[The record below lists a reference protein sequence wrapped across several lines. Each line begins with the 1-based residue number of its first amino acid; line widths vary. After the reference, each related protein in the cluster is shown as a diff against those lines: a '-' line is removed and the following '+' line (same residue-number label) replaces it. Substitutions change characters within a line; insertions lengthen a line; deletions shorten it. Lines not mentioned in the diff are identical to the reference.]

1 MALGYC
7 SKCGGQV
14 SDKAL
19 SCPHCGAPGPAAQPA
34 DAPAAAKKG
43 KNIPLIIALAA
54 VAVVGIVLAVILL
67 TRDSGGIKKAG
78 NDGSPVN
85 STIVFDNGQSAQ
97 EKNITAQEKNVTFRI
112 EVQKN
117 KALAKYLVDFYIDDE
132 FIATIDQDNIYETTF
147 RIKQGIHTVTFK
159 NNEEP
164 DNDAYTLTLNETV
177 KTDETIFYSLKRNT
191 EKGGLFDG
199 IKGIEL
205 RDRQYS

>member
-19 SCPHCGAPGPAAQPA
+19 SCPHCGAPGPAAQPE

-43 KNIPLIIALAA
+43 KNLPLIIALAA

-85 STIVFDNGQSAQ
+85 STIVFDNGQP
-97 EKNITAQEKNVTFRI
+97 AQEKNVTFRI
-112 EVQKN
+112 EVQNN

-132 FIATIDQDNIYETTF
+132 FIATIDQDNIYEMTF

-159 NNEEP
+159 NNEDP
-164 DNDAYTLTLNETV
+164 DNDAYTLTLSETV
-177 KTDETIFYSLKRNT
+177 KNDETIFYSLKRNT